1 MSVIYHVGQDM
12 IPGVIPAHV
21 GPDNGEVKEGGDEEH
36 QGQVGGQ
43 QGQQGVRLPLLGE
56 GANHRVDGVV
66 AVLDS

>member
-1 MSVIYHVGQDM
+1 M

-21 GPDNGEVKEGGDEEH
+21 GPDNEEVQEGGDKEP

-43 QGQQGVRLPLLGE
+43 QRQQGVSLLLLGE